1 MSLTLSTYLTIYH
14 LFLILFLWKTLAD
27 TVSKYVK
34 SNSCML
40 SVKSKSI
47 MKDCKAANSLCR
59 PESIIK
65 YYLGIFVQ

>member
-14 LFLILFLWKTLAD
+14 LFLWKTLAD